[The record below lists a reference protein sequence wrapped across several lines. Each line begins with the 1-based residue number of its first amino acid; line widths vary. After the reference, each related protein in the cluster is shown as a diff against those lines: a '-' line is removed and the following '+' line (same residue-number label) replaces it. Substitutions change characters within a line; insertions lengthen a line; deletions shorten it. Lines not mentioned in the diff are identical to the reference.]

1 MKKTIIVTTGLYPS
15 EGIFSFIKYISVALI
30 SNKEFL
36 KKYNLKIL
44 VFNEGIKN
52 KTKKIIY
59 NSFLII
65 KNILLT
71 KKNRIHQFNYSAKK
85 FKQENRDLSKFIE
98 YFNDES
104 DYEKYDPHLIFPM
117 QTNVDKKIL
126 SLGYIYDLQHK
137 ELPHLFDKKEIRIRN
152 RLFKNIIKNNNKII
166 LNSKYVKDGLIKTYK
181 VENKKIIQ
189 LPFLPYIFD
198 NVNFLKKNIKKRYG
212 ISDDYFF
219 IGNNFWKHKNHE
231 VAFKAFEIFLEKNP
245 KYQLICTGKTHDSR
259 FPNYF
264 KNLTKNF
271 EVLIKNGRL
280 KILNL
285 IPRTDQLSLMK
296 NSIAVVQPTLYEGGP
311 GGFSTYEALA
321 IGKKV
326 IISDIPI
333 NKEINSNN
341 LYFFNPNLPSDLA
354 KIFMKLIKIRKSL
367 RINVRY
373 KSISEGNKK
382 KFGKFLYKIINKS

>member
-1 MKKTIIVTTGLYPS
+1 M
-15 EGIFSFIKYISVALI
+15 
-30 SNKEFL
+30 
-36 KKYNLKIL
+36 
-44 VFNEGIKN
+44 
-52 KTKKIIY
+52 
-59 NSFLII
+59 
-65 KNILLT
+65 
-71 KKNRIHQFNYSAKK
+71 
-85 FKQENRDLSKFIE
+85 
-98 YFNDES
+98 
-104 DYEKYDPHLIFPM
+104 
-117 QTNVDKKIL
+117 
-126 SLGYIYDLQHK
+126 
-137 ELPHLFDKKEIRIRN
+137 
-152 RLFKNIIKNNNKII
+152 
-166 LNSKYVKDGLIKTYK
+166 
-181 VENKKIIQ
+181 
-189 LPFLPYIFD
+189 
-198 NVNFLKKNIKKRYG
+198 
-212 ISDDYFF
+212 
-219 IGNNFWKHKNHE
+219 
-231 VAFKAFEIFLEKNP
+231 
-245 KYQLICTGKTHDSR
+245 ICTGKTHDSR